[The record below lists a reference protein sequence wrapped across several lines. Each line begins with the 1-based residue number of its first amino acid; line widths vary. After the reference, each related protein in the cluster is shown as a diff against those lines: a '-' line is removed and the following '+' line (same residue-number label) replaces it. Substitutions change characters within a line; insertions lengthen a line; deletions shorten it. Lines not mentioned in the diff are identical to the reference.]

1 MQEEKMKQSRGLGL
15 DIAFTEG
22 EQKVADPDQRSVQ
35 RPRVFYRREME
46 TDPLVIA
53 KLGAP
58 R

>member
-1 MQEEKMKQSRGLGL
+1 MKQSRGLGL